1 MNWHLEQIKAIEV
14 ELQSYY
20 ESDFD
25 EEEKDYEINL
35 RIKTSLANVLRSAK
49 NELKGSEFESVKEKV
64 LLVFSNNTGCM
75 EDAEI
80 FEKVSNDLITED
92 EKAKVLSTSAIGR
105 WL

>member
-1 MNWHLEQIKAIEV
+1 MNWQLEQIKSIEV
-14 ELQSYY
+14 KLQSYY
-20 ESDFD
+20 ERDFD
-25 EEEKDYEINL
+25 KEEKDYEVNL
-35 RIKTSLANVLRSAK
+35 RIKTALANILRSAK
-49 NELKGSEFESVKEKV
+49 IELEGSEFEFIKEKV

-92 EKAKVLSTSAIGR
+92 EKAKVLSTSAISR